1 MPIAVILYLDEKR
14 VAIKNQKKVY
24 PVYIAIGNH
33 SFEARQRKGGKR
45 LLGYVP
51 VLEGCHD
58 RRRLVNLHQLCLQ
71 EMTRPLRKSSRDWLE

>member
-1 MPIAVILYLDEKR
+1 MPIGVILYLDEKR

-51 VLEGCHD
+51 VLEGNPD
-58 RRRLVNLHQLCLQ
+58 RKRVVHLHQTCLK
-71 EMTRPLRKSSRDWLE
+71 EFTRPLRKSSRGWLE